1 MKAIK
6 FARSALLLP
15 VFAILLLTSSTL
27 LAAPKYVQSPPLRN
41 VVTTGVGNVRSGTT
55 QVPLITW
62 GADIATIH
70 ANGDAATTSSGS
82 IFGQS
87 GLQLKLVREDTF
99 SRQVEAYV
107 KGESPYLRGTLGMIN
122 LASEVLNRD
131 PRTKPVIVYQL
142 SWSEGGDAL
151 VVGSGIN
158 QASDLRGKRIGIQA
172 YGPHVGYLSKVLA
185 DSGLTLNDVTI
196 RWLPDL
202 TATDNS
208 PMAAMQE
215 GDVDAAFVV
224 IPDALALTSG
234 GNVGSGA
241 EDSVKGA
248 RILLSTRTANRVIA
262 DVYAVRSDYL
272 AANRSQV
279 KKFVAGLLQG
289 QEAVAD
295 LVANKS
301 GRSGE
306 YRKMISNAAEM
317 LLDSKQATSDTEGLY
332 ADANLVGFA
341 GNVDFLANPNFPRG
355 LSSITSEL
363 QDSFLQASLL
373 QKKSVL
379 DHANWDYQT
388 LRGGLSNADKVEV
401 PAFVP
406 EQVATVVARKQ
417 QQGTLAEGTLF
428 SFEVFFKP
436 NQNQF
441 AADLYQESFNKV
453 IDLAS
458 TYGGAIITVEGH
470 SDPMGYL
477 RQKKAGENDLVLN
490 RIKQSAKNL
499 SLSRA
504 VAVRDSV
511 MGFASG
517 QSINLDPSQFA
528 VVGHGIGQ
536 PASGVCGSEPCAPKT
551 EAEWLSNMRVQF
563 RIIQV
568 EAESSVFQP
577 L

>member
-1 MKAIK
+1 MKAIQL
-6 FARSALLLP
+6 ARSVLFLSISALLL
-15 VFAILLLTSSTL
+15 ATSNTF
-27 LAAPKYVQSPPLRN
+27 AAPNYVQSPPLRD
-41 VVTTGVGNVRSGTT
+41 VVTTGVGNVRGGTV

-70 ANGDAATTSSGS
+70 ANGDTAATTSGS

-87 GLQLKLVREDTF
+87 GLKLKLVREDSF

-122 LASEVLNRD
+122 LASEVLNQD
-131 PRTKPVIVYQL
+131 PRTKPVIIYQL

-151 VVGSGIN
+151 VVGSGIS
-158 QASDLRGKRIGIQA
+158 QAGDLRGKRIGIQA
-172 YGPHVGYLSKVLA
+172 YGPHVGYLSKILA
-185 DSGLTLNDVTI
+185 DSGLSLNDVTI

-215 GDVDAAFVV
+215 GDLDAAFVV

-234 GNVGSGA
+234 GNVGTGA
-241 EDSVKGA
+241 EDSVRGA

-272 AANRSQV
+272 AANRGQV
-279 KKFVAGLLQG
+279 QKFVAGLMQG
-289 QEAVAD
+289 QEALAE

-301 GRSGE
+301 GRSAD

-355 LSSITSEL
+355 LTRITGEL
-363 QDSFLQASLL
+363 QDSFLKAGLL
-373 QKKSVL
+373 QQKSVL
-379 DHANWDYQT
+379 DHANWDYQS
-388 LRGGLSNADKVEV
+388 LRGGLANTDKVEV

-441 AADLYQESFNKV
+441 SADLYQESFNKV

-477 RQKKAGENDLVLN
+477 RQKKAGENDLILN

-504 VAVRDSV
+504 VAVRESV
-511 MGFASG
+511 MGFARG